1 MSSRADQQGNHRT
14 IMAKA
19 ETASTRLP
27 RGTKP
32 VAQAFLAALDS
43 VPEMSRA
50 AVAKAAQ
57 AMVRDELKAR
67 RERERA
73 SRGGTTRRGGPAKA
87 AAGAAPKPARR
98 RRAAAPAEPET

>member
-1 MSSRADQQGNHRT
+1 
-14 IMAKA
+14 MAKA

-57 AMVRDELKAR
+57 TMIRDELKAR
-67 RERERA
+67 REKERA
-73 SRGGTTRRGGPAKA
+73 NRTAAPKRGGTMRAKA
-87 AAGAAPKPARR
+87 AASAPKPVRR
-98 RRAAAPAEPET
+98 RRAASMPSTDPEA